1 MQYLFQKGNI
11 YVLEIIKIVFPNKA
25 SVFLDQTSAL
35 FFSTQFQLFQTHTF
49 RSHSL
54 TSYKWF
60 IGSKFVYSIHRI
72 HVSLQSD
79 CIDFANK
86 DLIFIRSFN
95 HTFKWR
101 LLQLHSLISALSMM
115 YFWVSGVKILVRAS
129 LIIFIMLFR
138 TKEFILTRTM
148 RESEKGKELVMSSS
162 DPLKTPN
169 STLLFSPR
177 VMPLHRGAW
186 MNLLR

>member
-1 MQYLFQKGNI
+1 MSFQ
-11 YVLEIIKIVFPNKA
+11 IKLVSFLTKQVPFSFPPK
-25 SVFLDQTSAL
+25 
-35 FFSTQFQLFQTHTF
+35 FQLFQTHTF